1 MDLPNADSS
10 TTPGE
15 GQVTSAGGGAR
26 GGTGPA
32 RSGGTRV
39 FLWPLLL
46 LLGGAAMSLG
56 VAELQQRRALEAQRE
71 DVRAD
76 LETVRGALSRELFGA
91 LHLTEG
97 IAGLIT
103 IEGGLSEEKF
113 QRLAGELFRRTDL
126 IRNVVIAPDNVVTAA
141 YPATGNE
148 ASIGLDYTQ
157 NADQWPSVR
166 RMMDERRMIVAGPVN
181 LVQGGVG
188 VIGRTPIYVS
198 DDAGASRYWG
208 LTSTVLELERLL
220 SRTPLDTLD
229 DRLSVALRGVDGL
242 GEGGAV
248 FWGSADVFDAH
259 PVKLEVPLPSG
270 SWQLAGVPKEG
281 WVTSAS
287 VARTLTSP
295 LFLLG
300 CALSALLAGLL
311 LRLLQAD
318 AARRREVA
326 QRRVTEAALRGS
338 HRELERAQEILE
350 ERVAARTEEL
360 RLARD
365 AAQSAD
371 RLKSAFL
378 ATMSHELRTPLNSI
392 IGFSG
397 ILEQGLAG
405 PLNAEQT
412 KQLGMVRRSAAHL
425 LALIN
430 DVLDLSKIE
439 AGQLQLFVEEFD
451 AREVVEKAVA
461 LVQPQADAKGIELC
475 AVIGQDVGSLESD
488 RRRVEQILLNLLSN
502 ALKFTE
508 HGQVRVEVTRSSHG
522 LRFAVTDTGLGIAP
536 DDLPRLF
543 LPFSQVDAGLDRRH
557 EGTGLGLSICKRL
570 VERLGGTIEVT
581 SARGEGSTFC
591 FDLPL
596 RAPARPAVVTRPGS
610 LEPSAAALE
619 G

>member
-1 MDLPNADSS
+1 MDPQPDADSS
-10 TTPGE
+10 RKPPGQE
-15 GQVTSAGGGAR
+15 TSGDARAQGGA
-26 GGTGPA
+26 GPA
-32 RSGGTRV
+32 RSGGMRV

-46 LLGGAAMSLG
+46 LLSGGAISWG
-56 VAELQQRRALEAQRE
+56 VAVLQQRRALEAQRE

-76 LETVRGALSRELFGA
+76 LEAVRGALSRELFGA

-103 IEGGLSEEKF
+103 IEGDLPEDKF
-113 QRLAGELFRRTDL
+113 HRLAEELFRRTDL
-126 IRNVVIAPDNVVTAA
+126 IRNVVLAPDNVVTAA
-141 YPATGNE
+141 HPAEGNE
-148 ASIGLDYTQ
+148 ASLGLDYAQ

-166 RMMDERRMIVAGPVN
+166 RMMEERRMIVAGPVD

-188 VIGRTPIYVS
+188 IIGRTPIYVS
-198 DDAGASRYWG
+198 DRSGESRYWG

-220 SRTPLDTLD
+220 SRTPVDVLG
-229 DRLSVALRGVDGL
+229 DRLSIALRGVDGL
-242 GEGGAV
+242 GERGAV
-248 FWGSADVFDAH
+248 FWGAADLFDAQ
-259 PVKLEVPLPSG
+259 PVSLEVPLPSG
-270 SWQLAGVPKEG
+270 NWVLAGAPKSG
-281 WVTSAS
+281 WATSSSA
-287 VARTLTSP
+287 ARELASP

-300 CALSALLAGLL
+300 CLISALLSGLL

-326 QRRVTEAALRGS
+326 QRRITEVALLGS
-338 HRELERAQEILE
+338 HRDLERAQEVLE

-397 ILEQGLAG
+397 ILAQGLAG
-405 PLNAEQT
+405 PLNAEQA
-412 KQLGMVRRSAAHL
+412 KQLGMVRRSASHL

-451 AREVVEKAVA
+451 VREAVEKVAA
-461 LVQPQADAKGIELC
+461 LVQPQADAKELELST
-475 AVIGQDVGSLESD
+475 VIGQEVGSLASD

-508 HGQVRVEVTRSSHG
+508 QGQVCVEVTQTPRG
-522 LRFAVTDTGLGIAP
+522 LRFAVTDTGPGIAP
-536 DDLPRLF
+536 EDLPRLF

-570 VERLGGTIEVT
+570 VEHLGGTIEVT
-581 SARGEGSTFC
+581 SARGEGSTFR
-591 FDLPL
+591 FELPL
-596 RAPARPAVVTRPGS
+596 RKPTRTAFVTRPGS
-610 LEPSAAALE
+610 PEPSAAALP